1 MEKNRQTS
9 VDLSHHLSRVAKARS
24 PSPLKDLQKYFGKE
38 GIISLAGG
46 LPSPEY
52 FPFASI
58 TADALVPD
66 AFSWTPDNGSS
77 FAWIWNLFSAT
88 KEKTTQVSIPKY
100 STKPEDLNLATALQY
115 SRASGIPQLQ
125 EIVEKFTAQVY
136 KPAYTDFKTF
146 LHTGN
151 TDGWFKTVGTLC
163 NPGEGVLASEWTYP
177 SALAGMRPYG
187 VRPVP
192 VPMDGQGM
200 RADALHKLLSEWD
213 ADTRGMPRPHVMY
226 TIPVGQNP
234 TGAVRGRKR
243 SMTYVSSLV
252 NVIIVEDDPYYF
264 LQLGP
269 YATPAER
276 SPASD
281 DDEEYYLSQLVPS
294 YLRFDYEGRVIRLDT
309 FSKTIAPGCR
319 LGWFTCNPVF
329 AERLERQSETSTQ
342 APCGFGQALVTTVL
356 LDWQSSGYIRWLK
369 GMLLLHL
376 SHFSLKM
383 QYKHRRDFFID
394 CLAEEFHLETEPAIH
409 GIYEG
414 CDVYHVSQRSTV
426 EKPGYLAE
434 KPDPAVLFS
443 FVPPASGMF
452 IWLKINF
459 DNHPA
464 LSSVGSEELENKL
477 WVALAEAGVLL
488 GPGNMFSATPVSGN
502 EEGFGHFRVSFSNA
516 KLEDL
521 KRAVSIFAQVLRAF
535 HQMK

>member
-1 MEKNRQTS
+1 VQ
-9 VDLSHHLSRVAKARS
+9 
-24 PSPLKDLQKYFGKE
+24 
-38 GIISLAGG
+38 G

-213 ADTRGMPRPHVMY
+213 ADTRGMPR
-226 TIPVGQNP
+226 
-234 TGAVRGRKR
+234 
-243 SMTYVSSLV
+243 
-252 NVIIVEDDPYYF
+252 
-264 LQLGP
+264 
-269 YATPAER
+269 
-276 SPASD
+276 
-281 DDEEYYLSQLVPS
+281 
-294 YLRFDYEGRVIRLDT
+294 
-309 FSKTIAPGCR
+309 
-319 LGWFTCNPVF
+319 
-329 AERLERQSETSTQ
+329 
-342 APCGFGQALVTTVL
+342 
-356 LDWQSSGYIRWLK
+356 
-369 GMLLLHL
+369 
-376 SHFSLKM
+376 
-383 QYKHRRDFFID
+383 
-394 CLAEEFHLETEPAIH
+394 
-409 GIYEG
+409 
-414 CDVYHVSQRSTV
+414 
-426 EKPGYLAE
+426 
-434 KPDPAVLFS
+434 
-443 FVPPASGMF
+443 
-452 IWLKINF
+452 
-459 DNHPA
+459 
-464 LSSVGSEELENKL
+464 
-477 WVALAEAGVLL
+477 
-488 GPGNMFSATPVSGN
+488 
-502 EEGFGHFRVSFSNA
+502 
-516 KLEDL
+516 
-521 KRAVSIFAQVLRAF
+521 
-535 HQMK
+535 